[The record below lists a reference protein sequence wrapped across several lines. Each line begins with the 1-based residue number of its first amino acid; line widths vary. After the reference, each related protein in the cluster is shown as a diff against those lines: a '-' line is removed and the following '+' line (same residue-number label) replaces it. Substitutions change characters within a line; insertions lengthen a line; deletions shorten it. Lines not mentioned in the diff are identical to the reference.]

1 MPRRART
8 NNRQPTS
15 SNGIQQYVKLEN
27 RLVLLAW
34 LNSLFGYERNRDLL
48 GDVKEAGEGFD
59 AAGRSYVCLRLEG
72 RGDKV
77 KIPPAAL
84 ARYDDNIAQH
94 VRAMNARRPEPVT
107 LRYFQHLTVLYTEI
121 FLDWYF
127 HRRGEMLR
135 ALNRFVDQRNTAFY
149 RVFIGYPSSL
159 CLDALVRKATV
170 F

>member
-1 MPRRART
+1 M
-8 NNRQPTS
+8 
-15 SNGIQQYVKLEN
+15 
-27 RLVLLAW
+27 
-34 LNSLFGYERNRDLL
+34 
-48 GDVKEAGEGFD
+48 KEAGEGFD

-107 LRYFQHLTVLYTEI
+107 LRYFQHLAVLYSEI

-135 ALNRFVDQRNTAFY
+135 ALNRFVDQRNCTH
-149 RVFIGYPSSL
+149 RSIHSSL
-159 CLDALVRKATV
+159 MTSLGTAVLTAGTRRLIGPLARGPGAASRAMNSSLVT
-170 F
+170 